1 MANLYNLDNK
11 FIVESDGDV
20 GIGVTSATTKLHI
33 GGTAPGDSI
42 IRQDSTVSGTN
53 WEIGE
58 RAAGKW
64 QIFEDDGDTIVA
76 TFMSIGNVGIG
87 VTNPSSYWTNANN
100 LVVGGLGA
108 VSGITI
114 ATDGNLTGSL
124 IFADSTNPA
133 DNTRG
138 GLQYNHS
145 NDSMLFRVD
154 NDTKMTVL
162 SSGNVGIGTATPQK
176 KLHIEGTGGASE
188 MQILVSSA
196 SDTVGHTAGIGLRGE
211 GGEADGDF
219 RIKGGIFFERIA
231 GSFGNGKMIL
241 AVNSSVSN
249 TSVTV
254 ADHALTI
261 DTNKRVGIGTTS
273 PIAKL
278 DVRNNDGNASGLHIV
293 ADFNQNGGAGAQMI
307 LGYYANGS
315 SPVGPL
321 VYAAN
326 GMPQL
331 INASG
336 GIYFSNDLNFSSN
349 FLYTFRDAVGINNP
363 NSISAT
369 ANTGYTMCV
378 GRSHDSGSG
387 VSGSISAVGT
397 IRASAF
403 TTGINTTAGIGGS
416 NGDVNAA
423 EIGPGYLNLSRDDT
437 AAAQQIRFEKN
448 GALNSYIETTT
459 SGLNIGNAN
468 VYLAKSTNQGQLF
481 FGTADN
487 QYEIFGGGNW
497 GYMGYNTSGYHRFF
511 GSGTERMRITNAG
524 NVLINSGYIKLGGYS
539 YIGEDLSDLDSLTI
553 ASDHTEAIH
562 FAHFTPATS
571 TYSTNMII
579 DNSGNVGIG
588 TTSPTNYK
596 LEVNGNVKGDS
607 FGTDQSTTARIFA
620 PSGAAYNG
628 SGSQTGYLIIKLPDN
643 GASGINNMM
652 SGLIRVFDYAGNES
666 FDVHF
671 AGYWYSGYNWTN
683 CTAWIESQSNIDRNF
698 NVRFGAMTG
707 AAGSGTRP
715 YITIGEGD
723 STWSYC
729 KFSVMEYTSGHS
741 NAALYKWNSG
751 WEMALSSTAPG
762 VTARTATNCQGNNW
776 ARNGQDVYYGSGT
789 GKVGIGTTS
798 PATRL
803 DIGIGTLGNNGY
815 GGIRIQDDA
824 AHFWMLI
831 VKNSVGNR
839 RLSLYHGQ
847 GSIPLVFQEGG
858 GNVGIGTTSPTYKL
872 HVASS
877 NNVSI
882 FEDTSNAS
890 GAAFMVFNRPGVFSM
905 GSITRNGSANS
916 VSYNT
921 GSDYRLKEDLKD
933 FNALDLVNN
942 ITAYDYK
949 WKDVEQRDYG
959 FIAHELKQTLPN
971 VVTGEKD
978 GEKMQGVDYSKLTPI
993 LLKAIQELEAR
1004 VKELENK

>member
-437 AAAQQIRFEKN
+437 ATAQQIRFEKN
-448 GALNSYIETTT
+448 GALHSYIETTT

-487 QYEIFGGGNW
+487 QYEIFGGGTW

-511 GSGTERMRITNAG
+511 GSGTERMRITN
-524 NVLINSGYIKLGGYS
+524 V
-539 YIGEDLSDLDSLTI
+539 
-553 ASDHTEAIH
+553 
-562 FAHFTPATS
+562 
-571 TYSTNMII
+571 
-579 DNSGNVGIG
+579 GNVGIG
-588 TTSPTNYK
+588 KTAPKGSLDVAGAITSGIAQFDPNISLSSNGATPQNGGALEISQAWSVGMSSGDTIVFSHDSVAWKSWILHYNFASTNGVTIGVIGGYW
-596 LEVNGNVKGDS
+596 NN
-607 FGTDQSTTARIFA
+607 
-620 PSGAAYNG
+620 
-628 SGSQTGYLIIKLPDN
+628 SGSNSNTFIENNLQASVAVTHGGTGNQSIIVTFTFTNPGTHPL
-643 GASGINNMM
+643 ASFKFIQGGGDGQPLA
-652 SGLIRVFDYAGNES
+652 SKTS
-666 FDVHF
+666 
-671 AGYWYSGYNWTN
+671 
-683 CTAWIESQSNIDRNF
+683 
-698 NVRFGAMTG
+698 
-707 AAGSGTRP
+707 
-715 YITIGEGD
+715 ITI
-723 STWSYC
+723 
-729 KFSVMEYTSGHS
+729 
-741 NAALYKWNSG
+741 NS
-751 WEMALSSTAPG
+751 
-762 VTARTATNCQGNNW
+762 
-776 ARNGQDVYYGSGT
+776 
-789 GKVGIGTTS
+789 
-798 PATRL
+798 
-803 DIGIGTLGNNGY
+803 
-815 GGIRIQDDA
+815 
-824 AHFWMLI
+824 
-831 VKNSVGNR
+831 
-839 RLSLYHGQ
+839 
-847 GSIPLVFQEGG
+847 
-858 GNVGIGTTSPTYKL
+858 
-872 HVASS
+872 
-877 NNVSI
+877 
-882 FEDTSNAS
+882 
-890 GAAFMVFNRPGVFSM
+890 
-905 GSITRNGSANS
+905 
-916 VSYNT
+916 
-921 GSDYRLKEDLKD
+921 
-933 FNALDLVNN
+933 
-942 ITAYDYK
+942 
-949 WKDVEQRDYG
+949 
-959 FIAHELKQTLPN
+959 
-971 VVTGEKD
+971 
-978 GEKMQGVDYSKLTPI
+978 
-993 LLKAIQELEAR
+993 
-1004 VKELENK
+1004 